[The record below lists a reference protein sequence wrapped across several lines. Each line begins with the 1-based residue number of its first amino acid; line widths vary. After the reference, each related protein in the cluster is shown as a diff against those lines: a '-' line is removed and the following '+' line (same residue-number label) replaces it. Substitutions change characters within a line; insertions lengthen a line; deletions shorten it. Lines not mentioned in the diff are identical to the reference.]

1 MRVCPISPPRC
12 MVISIRASHVHTD
25 LCQRKHRRESS
36 APPPIRTRCVPHQH
50 AFPLPPP
57 THIFLSQ
64 EGDVLILVTDGT
76 NSQKSSKIL
85 KSRRKFSKVSGLSKS
100 IVYRGRF
107 RICSPWPQTAHILF
121 LWGGELTLATDGT
134 HSQQK
139 GNSTLN
145 SAFIYVYS
153 ICY

>member
-1 MRVCPISPPRC
+1 MPGDWSSDVCSSDLSLPP
-12 MVISIRASHVHTD
+12 SLPPSLAPFLPPSLPPSH
-25 LCQRKHRRESS
+25 
-36 APPPIRTRCVPHQH
+36 PPSLL
-50 AFPLPPP
+50 PLPPP

-64 EGDVLILVTDGT
+64 EGDVLILATDGT

-100 IVYRGRF
+100 TVYRGRF